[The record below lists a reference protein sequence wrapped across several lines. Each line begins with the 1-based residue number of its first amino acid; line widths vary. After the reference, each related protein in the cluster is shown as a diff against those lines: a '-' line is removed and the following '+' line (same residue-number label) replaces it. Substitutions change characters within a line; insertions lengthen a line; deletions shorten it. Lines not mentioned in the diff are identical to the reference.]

1 MIIVQGFI
9 KVQAADFAKYRRRL
23 ALHAARVQA
32 LDGCMQYSLAEDSGI
47 PGLIWVSERW
57 RDKAAQAAHLA
68 GDHMGEFN
76 QFMKHMPMSAGQIA
90 SYQVEGDGEWLLR
103 VGSSDITQLSV

>member
-1 MIIVQGFI
+1 MIIVQGFL
-9 KVQAADFAKYRRRL
+9 KVQPEDFAQYKRRIV
-23 ALHAARVQA
+23 LHSARVQM
-32 LDGCMQYSLAEDSGI
+32 LDGCLQYSMSEDPGI

-76 QFMKHMPMSAGQIA
+76 QFMKHMPLIAAHIA
-90 SYQVEGDGEWLLR
+90 SYDVDGEGQWLMR
-103 VGSSDITQLSV
+103 VGSDKVS